1 MISNEALRVLEN
13 NLAFVLCIDRQFDN
27 RFGVA
32 GAKIGNVFNARK
44 PVRYVGR
51 TGQAINIENST
62 ETEVPIVLTTQ
73 FGVDMQASSADYLL
87 SIDEFSSRI
96 IKPAVATIANKIDY
110 DSLQMFAQ
118 VWNTVGTAGTVPS
131 ALLTYLQAGA
141 KLDNNAAPRDD
152 MRYIVINSLMQA
164 VIVDALKGLFQAA
177 MAIAEQY
184 RLGQMGTVGGFDWY
198 MDQNVASFTTG
209 LLGGSPQ
216 VNGSNQTGSSLIT
229 NGWTSAATQRLNVG
243 DIFTVAVDSVN
254 PQNRQDTGQLLQFVV
269 QAPASSDANGNMTIS
284 VAPPITPSG
293 QFQTATASPANGA
306 ALTIGGGTTNV
317 GQTGSWAGSTVT
329 PQGIAFHHDAF
340 TLASAPLPIWDG
352 VDMSSRAHDKQLGI
366 SIRFMRAG
374 VIQTDQLISRLDV
387 LYGPAALR
395 PEIACRVAS

>member
-51 TGQAINIENST
+51 TGQAVNIENVT

-73 FGVDMQASSADYLL
+73 FGVDLQASSADYLL
-87 SIDEFSSRI
+87 SIDEFSSRL
-96 IKPAVATIANKIDY
+96 IKPAVAAIANKIDY
-110 DSLQMFAQ
+110 DSLQLFSQ
-118 VWNTVGTAGTVPS
+118 VWNAVGTAGTVPN

-152 MRYIVINSLMQA
+152 NRYIVINSLMQA

-209 LLGGSPQ
+209 TQGGSPQ

-229 NGWTSAATQRLNVG
+229 NGWSSAVLQRLNVG
-243 DIFTVAVDSVN
+243 DVSAVAQDSVN
-254 PQNRQDTGQLLQFVV
+254 PQNRQDTGQLAQFVV
-269 QAPASSDANGNMTIS
+269 TAPA
-284 VAPPITPSG
+284 
-293 QFQTATASPANGA
+293 
-306 ALTIGGGTTNV
+306 
-317 GQTGSWAGSTVT
+317 
-329 PQGIAFHHDAF
+329 
-340 TLASAPLPIWDG
+340 
-352 VDMSSRAHDKQLGI
+352 
-366 SIRFMRAG
+366 
-374 VIQTDQLISRLDV
+374 
-387 LYGPAALR
+387 
-395 PEIACRVAS
+395 